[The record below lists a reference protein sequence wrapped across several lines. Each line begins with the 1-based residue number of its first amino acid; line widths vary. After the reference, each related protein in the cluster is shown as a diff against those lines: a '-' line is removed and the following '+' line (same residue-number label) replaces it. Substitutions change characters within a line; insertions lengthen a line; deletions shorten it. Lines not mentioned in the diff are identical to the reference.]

1 MILDDAADLLS
12 SGGIG
17 TVGTN
22 LFKGIMPDIPD
33 ACVAVFETGGL
44 PPVHAMASAVGQ
56 AVVERPRIQVLC
68 RAAQY
73 DYATART
80 KAHDVYKLLDGLPA
94 RDINGTAYKWI
105 AAVQSPFFIGPDANG
120 RVLISCNFDV
130 VKALTA

>member
-1 MILDDAADLLS
+1 MILDDLADYMS
-12 SGGIG
+12 SQGLG
-17 TVGTN
+17 TTGTN
-22 LFKGIMPDIPD
+22 LFKGIMPDTPD

-44 PPVHAMASAVGQ
+44 PSVHAMASAVGQ

-94 RDINGTAYKWI
+94 RDINGTAYKWV
-105 AAVQSPFFIGPDANG
+105 AAIQSPFYMGSDANG
-120 RVLISCNFDV
+120 RPLIATNYEIT
-130 VKALTA
+130 KALTA